1 MKKLITNYTFVPW
14 EWGVGYI
21 TFNDYSVSNPFDL
34 TKLQSI
40 YNTKNGKYL
49 YNVDKNNQALD
60 DGVSYY
66 ATNSW
71 VVVDNNKLVF
81 AQPTNINDHLSTD
94 KLQIL
99 IEEDDLINPWVW
111 AFAITPS
118 DSTNLSSVPREIYV
132 WVGGNIA
139 VTFVEWGTVTLLNVP
154 DGGRLPYRV
163 NKVFS
168 TWTTATNLIAI
179 I

>member
-1 MKKLITNYTFVPW
+1 MNKKITNYTFVPW
-14 EWGVGYI
+14 NRYQWYI
-21 TFNDYSVSNPFDL
+21 QFNDYSSTSPLLLSDIVSIRNITRWVTYYDFEDQLDP
-34 TKLQSI
+34 
-40 YNTKNGKYL
+40 KNSRS
-49 YNVDKNNQALD
+49 V
-60 DGVSYY
+60 
-66 ATNSW
+66 
-71 VVVDNNKLVF
+71 KLV
-81 AQPTNINDHLSTD
+81 NWNRVYLMLNNWDHSSSD
-94 KLQIL
+94 DIQIL
-99 IEEDDLINPWVW
+99 LWEGNLINPWVG

-163 NKVFS
+163 SKVFS

-179 I
+179 L